1 MQRTF
6 NPSKGCMLMRRI
18 TAVFA
23 TCAIVLAASA
33 CDHQPAAAP
42 ASEATASAAPDAK
55 PGAQITAGR
64 LVLPAVNGN
73 PAAAYFTVRNTGA
86 TPIAIAA
93 VAVDGATKAEM
104 HQTSGGQ
111 MRAVETAQIAPGAS
125 LEFAPGGYHVMLFAL
140 NPKLTVGGI
149 AELTVTFA
157 DGDKVSAPLKIEA
170 TGGGAM
176 NDMGAMHMDD
186 HH

>member
-1 MQRTF
+1 
-6 NPSKGCMLMRRI
+6 MRRI

-23 TCAIVLAASA
+23 TCAIVLAAGA
-33 CDHQPAAAP
+33 CDRQPTPAP
-42 ASEATASAAPDAK
+42 ASEAAANAAPDAK
-55 PGAQITAGR
+55 PSAQITAGR
-64 LVLPAVNGN
+64 LVLPAVKGN
-73 PAAAYFTVRNTGA
+73 PAAAYFTVSNTGA
-86 TPIAIAA
+86 APIAIAA
-93 VAVDGATKAEM
+93 VAVSGAAKAEM

-140 NPKLTVGGI
+140 DPKLAAGGT

-157 DGDKVSAPLKIEA
+157 DGDKVSAPLAIET
-170 TGGGAM
+170 TGGGVM